1 MQFGSLRAADAEAT
15 QCRKQQ
21 PKGQEFRW
29 LHATEQD
36 RQHTAGHSSADGDA
50 GAAGDAGALYG
61 SEVLP
66 CVTGISWTIKAGLKG
81 HRRWQWCSDVS
92 SPPLGRAAKAKWT
105 GHTSRKLD
113 RWVLPCG
120 NEHVS
125 THLPQINIKKTIN
138 VNGYNYRYYS
148 KWNLLFTST

>member
-50 GAAGDAGALYG
+50 GAAGDAGDAG
-61 SEVLP
+61 DVK
-66 CVTGISWTIKAGLKG
+66 ISRFANQDLAVI
-81 HRRWQWCSDVS
+81 
-92 SPPLGRAAKAKWT
+92 
-105 GHTSRKLD
+105 
-113 RWVLPCG
+113 
-120 NEHVS
+120 
-125 THLPQINIKKTIN
+125 
-138 VNGYNYRYYS
+138 
-148 KWNLLFTST
+148 